1 MTDLPLKMAERKS
14 SDQKDMKKKGTLE
27 HEEGRKN
34 NRKNKGTSLV
44 VQWLR
49 LSAYTAEAMS
59 LIPGRGTN
67 IPHAMW
73 CSTPQNFF

>member
-1 MTDLPLKMAERKS
+1 MAKGKS
-14 SDQKDMKKKGTLE
+14 SDQKDMMKKGTLE
-27 HEEGRKN
+27 HEERRK

-59 LIPGRGTN
+59 LIPGQGTN